1 MQAMETCY
9 SNREKHEE
17 TDAIF
22 WFSIIYNYIY
32 TYLFLYLAADP
43 AIENPHF
50 TR

>member
-22 WFSIIYNYIY
+22 WLYIYITIY
-32 TYLFLYLAADP
+32 TYLFLYPAAGP